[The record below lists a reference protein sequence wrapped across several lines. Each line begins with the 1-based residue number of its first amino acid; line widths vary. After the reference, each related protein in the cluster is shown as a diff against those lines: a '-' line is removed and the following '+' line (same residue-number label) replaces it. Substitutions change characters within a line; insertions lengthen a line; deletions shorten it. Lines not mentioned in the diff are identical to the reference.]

1 MRNDGPQM
9 EEEKKCIDCGMTFTD
24 MLRTQTAQGMSGF
37 RVIRDDDRNGE
48 LQCWG
53 CTFAERAR
61 KE

>member
-1 MRNDGPQM
+1 M
-9 EEEKKCIDCGMTFTD
+9 EEEKKCIDCKMTFTD